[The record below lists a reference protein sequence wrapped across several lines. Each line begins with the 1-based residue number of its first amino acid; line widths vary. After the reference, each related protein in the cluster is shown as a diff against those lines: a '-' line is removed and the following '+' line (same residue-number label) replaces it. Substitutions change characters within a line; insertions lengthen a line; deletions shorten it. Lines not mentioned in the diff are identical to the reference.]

1 VFQEDLIEENL
12 LQELLKMKNNASNST
27 PGSNT
32 NGTPAQ
38 LVNGVHRVNGNS
50 KRKYHAVLQTDSR
63 PTKKQSVYMDVS
75 DEEDKGISPKV
86 DRTLANGIST
96 SPLDAKHLRKKKS
109 KGNIGHSVD
118 GNAKHL
124 ALQEQRKQLPIA
136 RGTCKFSTSNM
147 HDTQDHILRERS
159 SH

>member
-1 VFQEDLIEENL
+1 MFQEDLIEENL
-12 LQELLKMKNNASNST
+12 VQELLKMKNNASNST
-27 PGSNT
+27 PGSNA

-38 LVNGVHRVNGNS
+38 LNGLHRINGNS
-50 KRKYHAVLQTDSR
+50 KRKYHDVLQTDPR
-63 PTKKQSVYMDVS
+63 PTKKQPVYMDIS

-136 RGTCKFSTSNM
+136 RGMCKTSISNL
-147 HDTQDHILRERS
+147 HDTRS
-159 SH
+159 YS

>member
-12 LQELLKMKNNASNST
+12 VQELLKMKNNASNST
-27 PGSNT
+27 PGSNA
-32 NGTPAQ
+32 NGTPAR
-38 LVNGVHRVNGNS
+38 LNGLHRINGNS
-50 KRKYHAVLQTDSR
+50 KRKCHDILQTDPR
-63 PTKKQSVYMDVS
+63 PTKKQPVYMDIS

-96 SPLDAKHLRKKKS
+96 SPLGAKHLRKKKS
-109 KGNIGHSVD
+109 KGNIGHNVE

-136 RGTCKFSTSNM
+136 RGMCKTSTSNL
-147 HDTQDHILRERS
+147 HDTRS
-159 SH
+159 YS